1 MQVKDYIAKANE
13 FYAAMIDAKAIGE
26 HYRAGY
32 YHSQYVM
39 YKNKAEQAG
48 QPDINCTDI
57 EQT

>member
-1 MQVKDYIAKANE
+1 VKDYTAIAKE
-13 FYAAMIDAKAIGE
+13 FYAAMIDAKATGE

-48 QPDINCTDI
+48 QPSINSSDIN
-57 EQT
+57 QT

>member
-1 MQVKDYIAKANE
+1 MKDHAAMAKE

-32 YHSQYVM
+32 YHSQYLM
-39 YKNKAEQAG
+39 HKDKAEQAD
-48 QPDINCTDI
+48 QPNINSSDI

>member
-1 MQVKDYIAKANE
+1 MKDYTAIAKQ
-13 FYAAMIDAKAIGE
+13 FYDGMIDAKAIGE

-57 EQT
+57 EQA

>member
-1 MQVKDYIAKANE
+1 MKDYTAKANE
-13 FYAAMIDAKAIGE
+13 FYAAMIDAQATGE
-26 HYRAGY
+26 YYRAGY
-32 YHSQYVM
+32 YHSQYMM

>member
-1 MQVKDYIAKANE
+1 MKDCAAMAKE

-39 YKNKAEQAG
+39 YKDKAEQEN
-48 QPDINCTDI
+48 QPNINTTDIN
-57 EQT
+57 QT

>member
-1 MQVKDYIAKANE
+1 VKDYAAKAKE
-13 FYAAMIDAKAIGE
+13 FYSAMIDAKAIGE